1 MADFVHL
8 HLHTLYSLLD
18 GAIRIKDLLKT
29 VKAKGMNAVAVTDH
43 GNLHGAVDFY
53 KKAKE
58 AGVKP
63 ILGMEAYVAGE
74 KGRQD
79 RTERV
84 GRHLVLLAKNE
95 EGWANLRYLSS
106 KAFIEGFY
114 YDPRIDK
121 QLLKER
127 SKGLIGLTACLAG
140 EVPRLVRQGDMDG
153 ARRAAREYKEIFEP
167 GSFFIEVQSNG
178 MADQLLANPKLAE
191 LAESEGIPLVATA
204 DAHYI
209 KREDARAHEVLMCIA
224 SNKTFADPKRLKH
237 DTDKLFVMSGD
248 EMSAALPDFP
258 EAIANT
264 LRIAEMCNVEMKL
277 GRSFLPRFQLPE
289 GVTEED
295 WIRRLSA
302 EGLERR
308 LKEIAGKYPHDL
320 DAYRARLELELG
332 VIARMG
338 FAGYFLI
345 VQDFINWAKTH
356 DVPVGPGR
364 GSGAGSIVAWS
375 LRITDLD
382 PIRWNLLFERFL
394 NPERV
399 SMPDFDIDF
408 CQEKREKVIQYVRG
422 KYGEDNVGQ
431 IATFGSL
438 KARSVI
444 RDVVRVMGLPFAEGD
459 RIAKLVPE
467 PQQGK
472 TPPLKDLVFGK
483 KGEKD
488 GDAAQPPE
496 PRLEELYRKPAFITE
511 YTDPRG
517 GRQVITT
524 KDLLDIS
531 MSLEGLNRQSGLHAA
546 GVVIADKPLWDYVPA
561 FKDDKSGML
570 VSQLAKD
577 EVEAAGLVKFDFLG
591 LKTLTVIDDA
601 LRRVKSNHPEM
612 ADFTAADIPIDD
624 PAVYELISR
633 GDTAGVFQMESS
645 GFTEMVKKMRPSVF
659 EDVIAAGALYRPG
672 PLDQKLE
679 DGRTMVDVY
688 IDRKHGRDRVTYP
701 HPSLEPVLKA
711 TYGVI
716 VYQEQVMQIAQVLGG
731 YSLGGADLL
740 RRAMGKKKAE
750 EMAKQ
755 RATFMDGARKNGVD
769 EKVASGVFDLMEKF
783 AAYGFNK
790 SHSAAYGL
798 LTVQT
803 AWLKAHYPVEF
814 MAALITSEASNTDK
828 VVAHISEAREDG
840 IEVLQ
845 PDVNESNEDF
855 TAIPAK
861 REPSLSPSGG
871 EGRGEGARGLTGE
884 AQQGEGARAGRSLTP
899 ALSLGEGEGGSPS
912 AMKGK
917 IRFGLGAVKGV
928 GGAAVEAILQA
939 RAEGG
944 PFKGLFDFASR
955 VDSRR
960 INKKVCEAL
969 VKSGAFD
976 FEGVP
981 RWQLFFGI
989 DAAFSAGASAQ
1000 ADRQSGQSSLFGAL
1014 PAMEARP
1021 RYPKAGDLVGETKV
1035 EEWPER
1041 VRLGFE
1047 KESLGF
1053 YITGHPL
1060 KGYEKEA
1067 KRYASATCASVA
1079 GKRNGDKVTV
1089 VGVVASARERMNKEK
1104 GTRFAFLVLEDLTG
1118 TVELACWASRPA
1130 QNGRPAQKGWADWE
1144 AICTSDEPLLVHAE
1158 VRMDT
1163 RDEENPKAGLTAI
1176 EIEPLSSV
1184 RSAKTTEILFRIDA
1198 DALTAERAA
1207 ALKAL
1212 VARSPG
1218 ACAASVRAVIPQE
1231 SETTITL
1238 PSKVQPSDE
1247 LIEAAR
1253 RAGFEVELR

>member
-74 KGRQD
+74 KGRFD
-79 RTERV
+79 KTERI
-84 GRHLVLLAKNE
+84 GRHLVLLAKDE

-127 SKGLIGLTACLAG
+127 SKGLIGMSACLAG
-140 EVPRLVRQGDMDG
+140 EIPRLVRQGDMDG
-153 ARRAAREYKEIFEP
+153 ARKAAREYKEIFEP
-167 GSFFIEVQSNG
+167 DSFFIEVQSNG
-178 MADQLLANPKLAE
+178 MADQLAVNPKLAE
-191 LAESEGIPLVATA
+191 LARTEGLPLVASA

-224 SNKTFADPKRLKH
+224 SGKTFADPKRLRH
-237 DTDKLFVMSGD
+237 DTDKLFVMSPD
-248 EMSAALPDFP
+248 EMAASLPEYP
-258 EAIANT
+258 EALANT

-277 GRSFLPRFQLPE
+277 GKSFLPRFQLPE
-289 GVTEED
+289 GASEEE
-295 WIRRLSA
+295 WIRKLAA

-308 LKEIAGKYPHDL
+308 FKEVDGKYALDR
-320 DAYRARLELELG
+320 DAYRARLEMELG
-332 VIARMG
+332 VIVRMG
-338 FAGYFLI
+338 FPGYFLI
-345 VQDFINWAKTH
+345 VQDFINWAKDH

-408 CQEKREKVIQYVRG
+408 CQDKRERVIHYVRG
-422 KYGEDNVGQ
+422 KYGEENVGQ

-459 RIAKLVPE
+459 RIAKLVPD

-483 KGEKD
+483 KPEKE
-488 GDAAQPPE
+488 GDVALPPE
-496 PRLEELYRKPAFITE
+496 PRLEELYKKPAFITE
-511 YTDPRG
+511 FTDPG
-517 GRQVITT
+517 GAKQVITT

-546 GVVIADKPLWDYVPA
+546 GVVIADKPLWEYVPA

-570 VSQLAKD
+570 VSQFAKE

-601 LRRVKSNHPEM
+601 LRRVRQNHPEL
-612 ADFTAADIPIDD
+612 AGFGASDIPIDD

-688 IDRKHGRDRVTYP
+688 IDRKHGRDKVTYP

-716 VYQEQVMQIAQVLGG
+716 VYQEQVMQISQVLGG

-755 RATFMDGARKNGVD
+755 RALFLDGARKKEVD
-769 EKVASGVFDLMEKF
+769 ERIANGVFDLMEKF
-783 AAYGFNK
+783 AQYGFNK

-845 PDVNESNEDF
+845 PDVNESNADF

-861 REPSLSPSGG
+861 PESSLSPTGGAPSKTSPLSPTGG
-871 EGRGEGARGLTGE
+871 EG
-884 AQQGEGARAGRSLTP
+884 QGEGAPGVSLTP
-899 ALSLGEGEGGSPS
+899 ALSLREGEGGSPS

-928 GGAAVEAILQA
+928 GQAAVEAILQA
-939 RAEGG
+939 RGEGG

-955 VDSRR
+955 VDTRR

-976 FEGVP
+976 FEGTP

-989 DAAFSAGASAQ
+989 DAAFAAGASAQ
-1000 ADRQSGQSSLFGAL
+1000 ADRASGQASLFGAL
-1014 PAMEARP
+1014 PAAVEAKP
-1021 RYPKAGDLVGETKV
+1021 RYPKAGDVVGETTV

-1041 VRLGFE
+1041 VRLALE
-1047 KESLGF
+1047 KEALGF
-1053 YITGHPL
+1053 YITSHPL
-1060 KGYEKEA
+1060 KGYEKESR
-1067 KRYASATCASVA
+1067 RYASSSCASIA
-1079 GKRNGDKVTV
+1079 SKRNGDKVTV

-1118 TVELACWASRPA
+1118 TVEVACWASRPA

-1144 AICTSDEPLLVHAE
+1144 AACTADEPILVHAE

-1176 EIEPLSSV
+1176 DVELLSAV
-1184 RSAKTTEILFRIDA
+1184 REQKTSEVLFRIDA
-1198 DALTAERAA
+1198 DALTPDRATS
-1207 ALKAL
+1207 LKAL
-1212 VARSPG
+1212 LARFPG
-1218 ACAASVRAVIPQE
+1218 SCPATVRAV
-1231 SETTITL
+1231 
-1238 PSKVQPSDE
+1238 
-1247 LIEAAR
+1247 
-1253 RAGFEVELR
+1253 

>member
-1 MADFVHL
+1 M
-8 HLHTLYSLLD
+8 
-18 GAIRIKDLLKT
+18 G
-29 VKAKGMNAVAVTDH
+29 
-43 GNLHGAVDFY
+43 
-53 KKAKE
+53 
-58 AGVKP
+58 P
-63 ILGMEAYVAGE
+63 
-74 KGRQD
+74 
-79 RTERV
+79 
-84 GRHLVLLAKNE
+84 
-95 EGWANLRYLSS
+95 
-106 KAFIEGFY
+106 
-114 YDPRIDK
+114 
-121 QLLKER
+121 
-127 SKGLIGLTACLAG
+127 
-140 EVPRLVRQGDMDG
+140 
-153 ARRAAREYKEIFEP
+153 
-167 GSFFIEVQSNG
+167 
-178 MADQLLANPKLAE
+178 
-191 LAESEGIPLVATA
+191 
-204 DAHYI
+204 
-209 KREDARAHEVLMCIA
+209 
-224 SNKTFADPKRLKH
+224 
-237 DTDKLFVMSGD
+237 D
-248 EMSAALPDFP
+248 EMSAALPDYP

-264 LRIAEMCNVEMKL
+264 LRIAEMCDVELKL
-277 GRSFLPRFQLPE
+277 GKSFLPRFQLPE
-289 GVTEED
+289 GVSEEE
-295 WIRRLSA
+295 WIRKLAA

-308 LKEIAGKYPHDL
+308 FKEVDGKYALDR
-320 DAYRARLELELG
+320 DAYRARLEMELG
-332 VIARMG
+332 VIVRMG
-338 FAGYFLI
+338 FPGYFLI
-345 VQDFINWAKTH
+345 VQDFINWAKDH

-408 CQEKREKVIQYVRG
+408 CQEKRERVIQYVRG
-422 KYGEDNVGQ
+422 KYGEENVGQ

-459 RIAKLVPE
+459 RIAKLVPD

-483 KGEKD
+483 KPEKEGE
-488 GDAAQPPE
+488 AALPPE
-496 PRLEELYRKPAFITE
+496 PRLEELYKKPTFITE
-511 YTDPRG
+511 YADPSG
-517 GRQVITT
+517 AKQVITT
-524 KDLLDIS
+524 RDLLDIS
-531 MSLEGLNRQSGLHAA
+531 MSLEGLNRNLGLHAA
-546 GVVIADKPLWDYVPA
+546 GVVIADKPLWEYVPA
-561 FKDDKSGML
+561 YADDKSGML
-570 VSQLAKD
+570 VSQFAKE

-601 LRRVKSNHPEM
+601 LQRVRHNHPEL
-612 ADFTAADIPIDD
+612 AGFTASDVPIDD
-624 PAVYELISR
+624 PAVYEMISR

-659 EDVIAAGALYRPG
+659 EDIIAAGALYRPG

-688 IDRKHGRDRVTYP
+688 IDRKHGREKVAYP

-716 VYQEQVMQIAQVLGG
+716 VYQEQVMQISQVLGG

-740 RRAMGKKKAE
+740 RRAMGKKKKE

-755 RATFMDGARKNGVD
+755 RALFLEGARQKEVD

-783 AAYGFNK
+783 AQYGFNK

-828 VVAHISEAREDG
+828 VVAHISEARADG

-845 PDVNESNEDF
+845 PDVNESNADF

-861 REPSLSPSGG
+861 QES
-871 EGRGEGARGLTGE
+871 
-884 AQQGEGARAGRSLTP
+884 
-899 ALSLGEGEGGSPS
+899 SPS

-939 RAEGG
+939 RADGG

-976 FEGVP
+976 FEGTP

-989 DAAFSAGASAQ
+989 DAAFAAGASAQ
-1000 ADRQSGQSSLFGAL
+1000 ADRASGQASLFGAL
-1014 PAMEARP
+1014 PAVEAKP
-1021 RYPKAGDLVGETKV
+1021 RYPKAGDVVNETTV

-1041 VRLGFE
+1041 VRLALE
-1047 KESLGF
+1047 KEALGF

-1060 KGYEKEA
+1060 RGYEKEA
-1067 KRYASATCASVA
+1067 KRYASATCAGIA
-1079 GKRNGDKVTV
+1079 QKRNGDKVTV

-1118 TVELACWASRPA
+1118 TVEVACWASRPA

-1144 AICTSDEPLLVHAE
+1144 AVCTADEPVLVHAE
-1158 VRMDT
+1158 VRFDT

-1176 EIEPLSSV
+1176 DVELLSSV
-1184 RSAKTTEILFRIDA
+1184 RSQKTSEILFRIDA
-1198 DALTAERAA
+1198 DALSAERAA
-1207 ALKAL
+1207 GLKAL
-1212 VARSPG
+1212 LARHPG
-1218 ACAASVRAVIPQE
+1218 GCAATVRAVIPQE
-1231 SETTITL
+1231 SETIIKV
-1238 PSKVQPSDE
+1238 PAKVQTSDD
-1247 LIEAAR
+1247 LIEQAR
-1253 RAGFEVELR
+1253 RLGFEVELR